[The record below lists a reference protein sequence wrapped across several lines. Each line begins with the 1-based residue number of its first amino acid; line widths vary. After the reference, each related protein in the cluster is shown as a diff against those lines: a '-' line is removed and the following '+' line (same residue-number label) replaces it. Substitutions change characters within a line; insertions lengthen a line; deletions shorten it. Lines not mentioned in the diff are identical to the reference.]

1 MNGLSERPLG
11 EREVGIAYSAAAV
24 LPLFFSLIFALIAL
38 AISPDYETEGWYTL
52 GAYLCS
58 QLAFLSVVAGVCA
71 FTRQSPA
78 KALGFCRCH
87 VKFYL
92 IGFVL
97 VFGMLFGASILASLF
112 ETWMEELGF
121 TLSGAPVPV
130 DTAGY
135 FAASLVVVGIIPGI
149 LEEALFRGV
158 LLGGMKRFPP
168 WAAVLLSGALFSLFH
183 QNPAQTVYQFLFGC
197 VFALVVIKS
206 GSLLPAVF
214 MHVLNNAFIIVYQYL
229 GAEPGETASLV
240 LLLAGLIAAIGGI
253 TCLLLCKTPP
263 REERERP
270 RYGVFFL
277 YASLGILYCAAMWA
291 LTLAAV

>member
-58 QLAFLSVVAGVCA
+58 QRLFSVVAGVCA

-149 LEEALFRGV
+149 LEGALFRRRAARRHEA
-158 LLGGMKRFPP
+158 LSALGGGS
-168 WAAVLLSGALFSLFH
+168 AVRRAVFSLSSE
-183 QNPAQTVYQFLFGC
+183 PRADGLSVPVRSC

-240 LLLAGLIAAIGGI
+240 LLIAGLIAAIGGI

-263 REERERP
+263 REEGNAPVTAYFSCTRR
-270 RYGVFFL
+270 
-277 YASLGILYCAAMWA
+277 WA
-291 LTLAAV
+291 FSIAPPCGR

>member
-1 MNGLSERPLG
+1 M
-11 EREVGIAYSAAAV
+11 
-24 LPLFFSLIFALIAL
+24 
-38 AISPDYETEGWYTL
+38 
-52 GAYLCS
+52 
-58 QLAFLSVVAGVCA
+58 
-71 FTRQSPA
+71 
-78 KALGFCRCH
+78 
-87 VKFYL
+87 KFYL

-240 LLLAGLIAAIGGI
+240 LLIAGLIAAIGGI

>member
-11 EREVGIAYSAAAV
+11 EREAGIAYSAAAV
-24 LPLFFSLIFALIAL
+24 LPLFFSLIFALIAP
-38 AISPDYETEGWYTL
+38 AISPDYETEGWYML

-58 QLAFLSVVAGVCA
+58 QLAFLAVVAGVCA

-121 TLSGAPVPV
+121 TLSGRARSRGHRGVFRREPRRRGV
-130 DTAGY
+130 
-135 FAASLVVVGIIPGI
+135 IPGI

-158 LLGGMKRFPP
+158 LLGGE
-168 WAAVLLSGALFSLFH
+168 ALSALGGGSAGPAALFSLFH

-240 LLLAGLIAAIGGI
+240 LLIAGLIAAVGGI
-253 TCLLLCKTPP
+253 ACLLLCKTPP

-270 RYGVFFL
+270 RYGIFFL

-291 LTLAAV
+291 LTLVAV